1 MTTRRDLGTV
11 NIANQ
16 LDVSSVGSIKNTG
29 TITFPTST
37 DTLVGR
43 ATTDTLT
50 NKTLT
55 LPVISSISNG
65 GTITIPSGADTLATL
80 AATQTLTN
88 KTLTL
93 PVISSI
99 SNGGTVTIPSGA
111 DTLATLTATQTFT
124 NKTLTLPVISSISNG
139 GTITIPSGA
148 DTLAT
153 LAATQTFTNKT
164 LATPAFT
171 GVPTGTIT
179 SATYTPTFSLVGG
192 SAWNLTSA
200 VAKGSYIRCG
210 NIVNCNVRIQL
221 PSGTSTTSANLGL
234 IVSVPITPLSDNRGG
249 ICNSIANTVAG
260 TNPANGMGFISSF
273 NTTDVTLNIIQYNSA
288 ARAGTSTDEH
298 YVNASFAYTL

>member
-43 ATTDTLT
+43 ATTDTLS

-55 LPVISSISNG
+55 LPVIASIVNTG
-65 GTITIPSGADTLATL
+65 
-80 AATQTLTN
+80 
-88 KTLTL
+88 TLTL
-93 PVISSI
+93 P
-99 SNGGTVTIPSGA
+99 TAT
-111 DTLATLTATQTFT
+111 DTLVARTTTDTLTAPIISTISNTG
-124 NKTLTLPVISSISNG
+124 TLTLPTS
-139 GTITIPSGA
+139 T
-148 DTLAT
+148 DTLVGRAT
-153 LAATQTFTNKT
+153 TDTLTNKT

-210 NIVNCNVRIQL
+210 NIVNCNVRIQI
-221 PSGTSTTSANLGL
+221 PSGTSGTSANLGL
-234 IVSVPITPLSDNRGG
+234 IVSVPITPLGDNAGG
-249 ICNSIANTVAG
+249 VCNSIANTVAG

-298 YVNASFAYTL
+298 FVNASFAYTL